1 MVHEE
6 LQTEMINIYRS
17 VCNNKTR
24 QKIQDNIWLS
34 RLNGACEQFL
44 QRFSLPVS
52 PCSCSCN
59 SVCQAD
65 GWRGEGAVTERP
77 VKCKQSQGHVTG
89 SKVTGSTWIMFH
101 LLWFHCKNSYLLT
114 FLDHLWMLSTKTC
127 HREGDPESFSECSDL
142 TSWPV
147 GDRLNWDRRA
157 GTPRG
162 VFGIWAV
169 LSLLPL
175 SRYFKRNQV
184 GCDWW
189 FINSKIIKLH

>member
-1 MVHEE
+1 MVHEK

-17 VCNNKTR
+17 VWNNETR
-24 QKIQDNIWLS
+24 QKIRDNIWLS

-65 GWRGEGAVTERP
+65 GGRGEGAVTERP

-101 LLWFHCKNSYLLT
+101 LLWFHCKNNSLLT
-114 FLDHLWMLSTKTC
+114 FLDHLWMLSTRTC
-127 HREGDPESFSECSDL
+127 MSQGGGSREFQWMLGSNLLAGRRQTELGSEGRDSEGCLRDMGS
-142 TSWPV
+142 TIFV
-147 GDRLNWDRRA
+147 A
-157 GTPRG
+157 T
-162 VFGIWAV
+162 
-169 LSLLPL
+169 
-175 SRYFKRNQV
+175 FKRFQE
-184 GCDWW
+184 
-189 FINSKIIKLH
+189 KLSWLWLMVHQF